1 MTSLYD
7 KYYSEHNR
15 TYMYKLINDMILK
28 DYKVNVSNNETYNQF
43 FQTNFINTFNA
54 VNTEDIKD
62 LNNHLLTTQLEYFQ
76 NFILKQNQLT
86 KADDSETIDDFI
98 VYSLKRKINLKLSSR
113 HNFRITLPT
122 KVFQIDKI
130 IIPIEESELF
140 MNPILFVTIDK
151 VSVELHLRGTIK
163 LHNREYGIYSPFY
176 EKNILVT
183 EDIVRIQFRNQLFNV
198 NDGCDVYK
206 IVNNTD
212 NKIVVNSKLSEF
224 KEGDYIR
231 IYNYE
236 NKEGIE
242 TSILKKQYRIT
253 CIHKK
258 DDNIEL
264 ELEDNLPD
272 VKDLYIMNL
281 SLQNTIHLISPE

>member
-15 TYMYKLINDMILK
+15 SYMYKLINDMILK

-86 KADDSETIDDFI
+86 KVEESDTIDDFI

-122 KVFQIDKI
+122 KIFQIDKI
-130 IIPIEESELF
+130 IIPIEQSELF

-151 VSVELHLRGTIK
+151 TSIELHLRGTIK
-163 LHNREYGIYSPFY
+163 LHNREHGIYSPFY

-206 IVNNTD
+206 IINNTD
-212 NKIVVNSKLSEF
+212 NKIVVNSELKEF

-231 IYNYE
+231 INNYE
-236 NKEGIE
+236 SKKSIDA
-242 TSILKKQYRIT
+242 SILKKQYRI
-253 CIHKK
+253 ISVHKK
-258 DDNIEL
+258 DDNIEI
-264 ELEDNLPD
+264 EVEANLSD

>member
-43 FQTNFINTFNA
+43 FKTNFINTFNA

-76 NFILKQNQLT
+76 NFILKQNELT
-86 KADDSETIDDFI
+86 KVEESETIDDFI

-163 LHNREYGIYSPFY
+163 LQNREYGIYSPFY

-183 EDIVRIQFRNQLFNV
+183 EDIVRIQFRNQLFNI
-198 NDGCDVYK
+198 NDSCDVYK

-242 TSILKKQYRIT
+242 TSILKKQYRIVSV
-253 CIHKK
+253 HKK

-264 ELEDNLPD
+264 EFEEPLSD